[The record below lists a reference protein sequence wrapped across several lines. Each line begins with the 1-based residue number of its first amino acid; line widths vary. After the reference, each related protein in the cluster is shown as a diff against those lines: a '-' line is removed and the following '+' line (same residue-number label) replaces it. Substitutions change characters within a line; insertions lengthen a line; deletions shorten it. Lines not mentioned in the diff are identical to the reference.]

1 MHDAFVH
8 TRRMVEVITM
18 QVMYVKHNTDVHL
31 CNHCCSGKAI
41 CIIQSEH
48 VFIALDIQHAMY
60 MLHIVIFGLSG
71 STRYFHFI
79 S

>member
-41 CIIQSEH
+41 CII
-48 VFIALDIQHAMY
+48 
-60 MLHIVIFGLSG
+60 
-71 STRYFHFI
+71 
-79 S
+79 